1 MRVMARNGPDPVPQ
15 CSPTITTPA
24 RRGSLAAA
32 TVAGSALQVSRS
44 TVKPRHGRP
53 AMVNRI
59 KKQLTETL

>member
-32 TVAGSALQVSRS
+32 TVAGSALLVSR
-44 TVKPRHGRP
+44 
-53 AMVNRI
+53 
-59 KKQLTETL
+59 